1 MDYGN
6 CGSERKSVVKRLLF
20 TFKSWMKTKKLVA
33 LFNRFVDFI
42 IERRVALI
50 NCQSPYTHNFCLGL
64 LKRASEKQLHQ
75 RIMKKSELV
84 KGFEV

>member
-20 TFKSWMKTKKLVA
+20 TMKTKKLVA

-84 KGFEV
+84 KGFVV